1 MPFIQHSPRVFIRS
15 TNLGFSM
22 FPTKKAVTLF
32 VCDKSLQEKKPFT
45 IAKSEKKGFVVTCP
59 EPKCTF
65 RMSFF
70 KQADGHFHQVGEGST
85 HSCDAVLPTVKRS
98 WLRERARELF
108 QERGRLSEADFEDIL
123 WERFGISA
131 SAG

>member
-1 MPFIQHSPRVFIRS
+1 
-15 TNLGFSM
+15 M

-32 VCDKSLQEKKPFT
+32 VCDKSVQEKKPFT
-45 IAKSEKKGFVVTCP
+45 IARSEKKRLVVTCP
-59 EPKCTF
+59 EPKCMF

-70 KQADGHFHQVGEGST
+70 KQADGHFHQVGEART

-123 WERFGISA
+123 
-131 SAG
+131 

>member
-1 MPFIQHSPRVFIRS
+1 M
-15 TNLGFSM
+15 L
-22 FPTKKAVTLF
+22 PTKKAVTLF
-32 VCDKSLQEKKPFT
+32 VCNRSVQEKKPFT

-70 KQADGHFHQVGEGST
+70 KQADGHFHQVGEART

-108 QERGRLSEADFEDIL
+108 QERGVEHGGFRGHPVGTVRHLCLRRDDEARNPGVEA
-123 WERFGISA
+123 ERFN
-131 SAG
+131 